1 MEVMSCTRPERSPP
15 GIALA
20 AVALTTQGCAPSS
33 DATSPGTSSPVP
45 AETSTTAPS
54 TSARS
59 GGSPSGETDH
69 YDEILAGDRKVLIHI
84 AEDDKDWSAT
94 YEGPI
99 SIGGGTDDGA
109 LFRIVP
115 ASGGSHLLEALR
127 PREEG
132 GRWCV
137 YGDTRKKPVS
147 LSTKTCA
154 EDETTLFKVT
164 KADGTDDQGRVTHHL
179 TNERFGAVQVKNDGS
194 ALYIQEVGDGGTRG
208 TYSFVD
214 RGPIE

>member
-1 MEVMSCTRPERSPP
+1 MEVEVVPSSRALAT

-20 AVALTTQGCAPSS
+20 AVTLTTQGCAPSGDTIS
-33 DATSPGTSSPVP
+33 SGTSSPV
-45 AETSTTAPS
+45 ATETSAAGPS
-54 TSARS
+54 GR
-59 GGSPSGETDH
+59 SPSGDTDH

-84 AEDDKDWSAT
+84 AGDDKDWSAT

-99 SIGGGTDDGA
+99 AIGDGTDDGA

-115 ASGGSHLLEALR
+115 TPDGRHLLETLR
-127 PREEG
+127 AREEG
-132 GRWCV
+132 GRCCV
-137 YGDTRKKPVS
+137 YGDTRTEPVR

-164 KADGTDDQGRVTHHL
+164 KADGTDDQGRFTHHL
-179 TNERFGAVQVKNDGS
+179 TNEKFGAVQVKNDGS